1 MISQEPFGWVWEVRF
16 NEIQKQKASTTGNT
30 KYYIAANTQ
39 PGENQSNDITL
50 KDALEHLQEEHL
62 LVNKISD
69 AILDNE
75 LASTSKV
82 DYSTDQLARAIKQKY
97 YPPANDNQINS
108 VLSNLADRI
117 DRVATITNHH
127 SPDVQVTMWQSR
139 NRYNYLHGIA
149 DDDEA
154 SWHRYRPR
162 I

>member
-1 MISQEPFGWVWEVRF
+1 MEDNSVGLSASAVFLENLFPYPGSSQR
-16 NEIQKQKASTTGNT
+16 
-30 KYYIAANTQ
+30 
-39 PGENQSNDITL
+39 
-50 KDALEHLQEEHL
+50 
-62 LVNKISD
+62 
-69 AILDNE
+69 
-75 LASTSKV
+75 
-82 DYSTDQLARAIKQKY
+82 DYSTEQLVQSIEQKY
-97 YPPANDNQINS
+97 YPPANHNQINS

>member
-1 MISQEPFGWVWEVRF
+1 MILQEPFGWVWEVQF
-16 NEIQKQKASTTGNT
+16 KDIQKQKISTTGNT
-30 KYYIAANTQ
+30 KYYTAANTQ
-39 PGENQSNDITL
+39 Q
-50 KDALEHLQEEHL
+50 QEDKHL
-62 LVNKISD
+62 LVNNIAD
-69 AILDNE
+69 AIVDNE
-75 LASTSKV
+75 LASHSQQ
-82 DYSTDQLARAIKQKY
+82 DYSTDQLAQAIKQKY

-108 VLSNLADRI
+108 MLSTLAERI
-117 DRVATITNHH
+117 DRIATITNHH